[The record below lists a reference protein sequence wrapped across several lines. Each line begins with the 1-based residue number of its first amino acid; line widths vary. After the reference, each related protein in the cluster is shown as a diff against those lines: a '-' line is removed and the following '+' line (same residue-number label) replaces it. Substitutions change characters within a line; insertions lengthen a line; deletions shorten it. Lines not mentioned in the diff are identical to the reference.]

1 MAQGFNNIIGTNG
14 FAIEFLSSHQVAF
27 WL

>member
-1 MAQGFNNIIGTNG
+1 MAQGFNNMIGTNG
-14 FAIEFLSSHQVAF
+14 FAIELPSSHQVAF

>member
-1 MAQGFNNIIGTNG
+1 MAQGFNNMIGTNG
-14 FAIEFLSSHQVAF
+14 LAIEFLPSHQVAF

>member
-1 MAQGFNNIIGTNG
+1 MAQGFNIMIGTNG
-14 FAIEFLSSHQVAF
+14 FAIEFLSPHHVAF

>member
-1 MAQGFNNIIGTNG
+1 MAQGFNNMISTNG